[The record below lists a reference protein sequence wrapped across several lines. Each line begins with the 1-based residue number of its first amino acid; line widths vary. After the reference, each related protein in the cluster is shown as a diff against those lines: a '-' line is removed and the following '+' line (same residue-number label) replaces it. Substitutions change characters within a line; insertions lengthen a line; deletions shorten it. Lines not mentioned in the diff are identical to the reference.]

1 MATESEDK
9 YRPVATMTCQKQLR
23 KPYHTLVTSAQST
36 RKLVA
41 RYTVGRWGGEFFV
54 GLTVAFLGWHVAL
67 AVIGASYN
75 TECEDIP
82 LLPVVMVILGGTGIL
97 KCLSFLLQLLIIIT
111 VWRKQKGKGAEFM
124 SETSGLDNTM
134 NWTYV
139 VALLA
144 GDIAAFTKRE
154 NTCNRLLYGMAFYTL
169 VVMTIVIGV
178 MFLLDFT
185 VFVYKR
191 CHPSVKE
198 EEEEDEDE
206 DETDEREMKHIPQ
219 SDKTAIV

>member
-1 MATESEDK
+1 MNEKKNPFIYHPALDK
-9 YRPVATMTCQKQLR
+9 K
-23 KPYHTLVTSAQST
+23 VT
-36 RKLVA
+36 
-41 RYTVGRWGGEFFV
+41 FF
-54 GLTVAFLGWHVAL
+54 FK
-67 AVIGASYN
+67 GASYN

-144 GDIAAFTKRE
+144 GAPSYSPSSAFVT
-154 NTCNRLLYGMAFYTL
+154 LLIL
-169 VVMTIVIGV
+169 LLLIVV
-178 MFLLDFT
+178 
-185 VFVYKR
+185 
-191 CHPSVKE
+191 
-198 EEEEDEDE
+198 
-206 DETDEREMKHIPQ
+206 
-219 SDKTAIV
+219 